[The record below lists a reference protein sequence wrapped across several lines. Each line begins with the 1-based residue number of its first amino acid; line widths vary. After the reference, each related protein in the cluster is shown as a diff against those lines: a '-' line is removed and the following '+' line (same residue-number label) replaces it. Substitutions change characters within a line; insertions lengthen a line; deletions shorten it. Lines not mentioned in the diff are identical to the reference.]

1 MKNTLSIL
9 AALAILG
16 VLGVATVAAEVGA
29 TALYLER
36 TVVLDAVLEDPTDL
50 WVTPADL
57 TRINDFVLK
66 PEGACLD
73 DLCVPIRQDEDS
85 AIFVRRESQ
94 SWVNVTEL
102 ADRLQQAWVAD
113 PERRVWSFGLVPPVR
128 ATFFE
133 GAVAP
138 DFSLPDR
145 EGNLV
150 RLSDFRGKKVM
161 LLTWASW

>member
-1 MKNTLSIL
+1 MKMTTFIL
-9 AALAILG
+9 AAAVSLGALSAPTLA
-16 VLGVATVAAEVGA
+16 AQPGA

-36 TVVLDAVLEDPTDL
+36 TVILDAVLEDPTDL
-50 WVTPADL
+50 WVSPADL

-85 AIFVRRESQ
+85 AIFVHRESQ
-94 SWVNVTEL
+94 AWVNVTEL
-102 ADRLQQAWVAD
+102 ADRLEQAWVAD
-113 PERRVWSFGLVPPVR
+113 PETRVWSFGLVPPVR
-128 ATFFE
+128 TTFFE
-133 GAVAP
+133 GALAP